1 MRCAYTTG
9 LGEVLVI
16 NRIKQ
21 GALHHLNEPLSLTMG
36 LDYSTSPPVI
46 LMGRSGPLRSLSR
59 SNVFPFRDERSFTHF
74 HRRVGQV
81 RSPHLV
87 ADNRGLCTY
96 YLLHLRI
103 AARQCLCL
111 DNTLGSWGF

>member
-16 NRIKQ
+16 NRITQ

-59 SNVFPFRDERSFTHF
+59 SNVFPFGMSEASRTSI
-74 HRRVGQV
+74 VGSVKLVVLVWLLITEDFV
-81 RSPHLV
+81 RII
-87 ADNRGLCTY
+87 Y
-96 YLLHLRI
+96 YI
-103 AARQCLCL
+103 YV
-111 DNTLGSWGF
+111 